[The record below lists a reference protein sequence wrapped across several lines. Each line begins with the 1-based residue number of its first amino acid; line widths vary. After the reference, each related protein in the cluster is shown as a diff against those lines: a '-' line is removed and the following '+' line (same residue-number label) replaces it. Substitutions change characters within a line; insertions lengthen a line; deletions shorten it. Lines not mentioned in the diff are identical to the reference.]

1 MTTVRMVAAKTT
13 WATSNRLRPQPDAVF
28 VRVPLTFRSRGGRK
42 IIILPTGADQSSM
55 EAPPA
60 KRSLDET
67 LVRALARAYLWK
79 SMLEQGQPATV
90 SELAQREKVNASY
103 ISKLLRLTLLA
114 PAIVEAILEGRQ
126 PRELN
131 LEAFVSPL
139 PREWAAQLDT
149 LGFKAG

>member
-1 MTTVRMVAAKTT
+1 MTTVRMVPAKTT
-13 WATSNRLRPQPDAVF
+13 WSASDRLRPQPDTLT
-28 VRVPLTFRSRGGRK
+28 VRVPLTFRRRGGRK

-55 EAPPA
+55 EAPPT

-67 LVRALARAYLWK
+67 MVRALARAYLWK

-90 SELAQREKVNASY
+90 SELAKREKVNASY

-114 PAIVEAILEGRQ
+114 PAIIEAILEGRQ

-131 LEAFVSPL
+131 LEALVSPL
-139 PREWAAQLDT
+139 PREWVTQMDK